1 MREDLTEAHRG
12 AAAPAC
18 DTLTV
23 MRHAARLGGFLLAC
37 ALPFL
42 IYCSAQD
49 QGSPEDRIEHV
60 ESGLLPAAFVK
71 GSAVRPMK
79 LSDRMF
85 VYQVP
90 GVSIAVIHNGKIDW
104 ARGFGVIKLGGAP
117 VTTETLFQAGSV
129 SKPVSAFAALRL
141 VQLGQLDLDADINRY
156 LKSWKLPPNRFHHP
170 VTLRELLTHTAGTD
184 VPGFPGYASGEA
196 VPSLKQILDGIPPSN
211 TPPVRVN
218 IEPDTQWR
226 YSGGGYAIVQQ
237 TLIDVSGK
245 TFPELMNEL
254 ILMPVGMTRS
264 TFRQP
269 LPAKLFAD
277 TATPYADTGEQV
289 PGGPRTYP
297 EMAAAGLWT
306 DPTDLARF
314 AIAMQHALSGSPD
327 SFLSSRLARDMVATR
342 IGKRGTMFGVGG
354 SDTDPYFA
362 HSGEDAG
369 FVTYLV
375 GYENSGD
382 GAVVMTNGDR
392 GFDLAEEIMRA
403 VAREYGWPD
412 FRPVEYTLA
421 SVDARRLGHYVGPYR
436 LSDGSL
442 ITVSSKK
449 DHLTVQVADQRAW
462 EMFPDGERHF
472 FSKQID
478 AQVTFSTPVQGHSP
492 ALVLRQYGTD
502 STADRVRPCP

>member
-1 MREDLTEAHRG
+1 MR
-12 AAAPAC
+12 PA
-18 DTLTV
+18 V
-23 MRHAARLGGFLLAC
+23 RLVAFSLAC
-37 ALPFL
+37 VFPLV
-42 IYCSAQD
+42 IHCSAQD
-49 QGSPEDRIEHV
+49 QESPEDRIEHV
-60 ESGLLPAAFVK
+60 ENGLLPAAFVK
-71 GSAVRPMK
+71 GGTATPMK

-90 GVSIAVIHNGKIDW
+90 AVSIAVIHNGKIDW
-104 ARGFGVIKLGGAP
+104 ARGFGVTKLGGAP

-129 SKPVSAFAALRL
+129 SKPVTAFAALRL
-141 VQLGQLDLDADINRY
+141 VQAGQLDLDADINRY
-156 LKSWKLPPNRFHHP
+156 LKSWKLPANRFHRTA
-170 VTLRELLTHTAGTD
+170 TLRELLTHTAGTN
-184 VPGFPGYASGEA
+184 VAGFPGYASGES
-196 VPSLKQILDGIPPSN
+196 VPTLQEILDGIRPAN

-237 TLIDVSGK
+237 VLIDVSG
-245 TFPELMNEL
+245 TAFPELMNEL
-254 ILMPVGMTRS
+254 VLVPIGMTRS

-269 LPAKLFAD
+269 LPGKQVAD

-289 PGGPRTYP
+289 QGGPHTYP

-314 AIAMQHALSGSPD
+314 AITVQHALSGSPD
-327 SFLSSRLARDMVATR
+327 SLLSSRLARDMVANR
-342 IGKRGTMFGVGG
+342 FGKRGTMFGVDGLG
-354 SDTDPYFA
+354 TDPYFA

-375 GYENSGD
+375 AYQNRGD

-412 FRPVEYTLA
+412 FRPVEHTLA
-421 SVDARRLGHYVGPYR
+421 RVDARRLGHYVGCYR

-442 ITVSSKK
+442 ITVWPKN
-449 DHLTVQVADQRAW
+449 DHLAVQIAGQRAW
-462 EMFPDGERHF
+462 EVFPDGERHF

-478 AQVTFSTPVQGHSP
+478 VQLTFSAPFQGHSP
-492 ALVLRQYGTD
+492 RLVLRQYGSD
-502 STADRVRPCP
+502 STANRVLPRP

>member
-1 MREDLTEAHRG
+1 MR
-12 AAAPAC
+12 PA
-18 DTLTV
+18 V
-23 MRHAARLGGFLLAC
+23 RLGAFFLAC
-37 ALPFL
+37 VSPLVVH
-42 IYCSAQD
+42 CSAQD
-49 QGSPEDRIEHV
+49 QESLEVRIEHV
-60 ESGLLPAAFVK
+60 ENGLLPAAFVK
-71 GSAVRPMK
+71 GGTATPMK

-90 GVSIAVIHNGKIDW
+90 AASIAVIHNGKIDW
-104 ARGFGVIKLGGAP
+104 ARGFGVTKLGGAP

-129 SKPVSAFAALRL
+129 SKPVTAFAALRL
-141 VQLGQLDLDADINRY
+141 VQAGQLDLDADINRY
-156 LKSWKLPPNRFHHP
+156 LKSWKLPANRFHRT
-170 VTLRELLTHTAGTD
+170 VTLGELLTHTAGTN
-184 VPGFPGYASGEA
+184 VPGFPGYASGEP
-196 VPSLKQILDGIPPSN
+196 VPTLQEILDGTPPAN

-237 TLIDVSGK
+237 VLIDVSGK
-245 TFPELMNEL
+245 AFPELMNEL
-254 ILMPVGMTRS
+254 VLVPIGITHS

-269 LPAKLFAD
+269 LPDKLVAD

-289 PGGPRTYP
+289 PGGPHTYP

-314 AIAMQHALSGSPD
+314 AIAFQHALSGSPG
-327 SFLSSRLARDMVATR
+327 SLLSPRLARDMVATR
-342 IGKRGTMFGVGG
+342 FDKRGTMFGVRGRR
-354 SDTDPYFA
+354 TDPYFA

-375 GYENSGD
+375 AYENRGD

-403 VAREYGWPD
+403 IAREYGWPD
-412 FRPVEYTLA
+412 FRPVEHTLA
-421 SVDARRLGHYVGPYR
+421 PIDARRLGQYAGCYL

-442 ITVSSKK
+442 ITISPKK
-449 DHLTVQVADQRAW
+449 DHLMVQIAGQRTW
-462 EMFPDGERHF
+462 EVLPDGERHF

-478 AQVTFSTPVQGHSP
+478 VQLTFSAPVQGHSP
-492 ALVLRQYGTD
+492 RLVLRQYGSD
-502 STADRVRPCP
+502 STANRARARP